1 MDNKTKPEG
10 NLCPRCQGWYDW
22 STAEGRCLMCGYV
35 WNPLVVPQVQF
46 KIPHCCFGQCVRP
59 IPKLENIFCSNHAGE
74 TVGEGT
80 RANLLRQRRY
90 TQRKANMEDGQ
101 IRLNAPIM
109 VKLKA
114 QYRKTVA

>member
-10 NLCPRCQGWYDW
+10 NLCPKCAGWYDW
-22 STAEGRCLMCGYV
+22 TTQEGRCLMCGFV
-35 WNPLVVPQVQF
+35 WNPRMPMAEF

-59 IPKLENIFCSNHAGE
+59 IGRVEQIFCQVHKGE
-74 TVGEGT
+74 MVNEYT
-80 RANLLRQRRY
+80 RKNIHRQQMY
-90 TQRKANMEDGQ
+90 TKRKANQEDGQ